1 MLTTTAT
8 SLFVRVDNCGDGD
21 GNDVGDDGDDDDNDC
36 DDPRYVDSYCN
47 KPDQILLSAQEML
60 KPAVEVIVMFIMVFI
75 MIVVI
80 IIIITIQHDHPIC
93 PRDAQTCCGGDPSS
107 LSSLSSL

>member
-1 MLTTTAT
+1 MLTAIAT

-21 GNDVGDDGDDDDNDC
+21 GNDDGDDADDGDDDDDNDC

-60 KPAVEVIVMFIMVFI
+60 KPAVEVI
-75 MIVVI
+75 
-80 IIIITIQHDHPIC
+80 HHHC
-93 PRDAQTCCGGDPSS
+93 HHYHHCN
-107 LSSLSSL
+107 